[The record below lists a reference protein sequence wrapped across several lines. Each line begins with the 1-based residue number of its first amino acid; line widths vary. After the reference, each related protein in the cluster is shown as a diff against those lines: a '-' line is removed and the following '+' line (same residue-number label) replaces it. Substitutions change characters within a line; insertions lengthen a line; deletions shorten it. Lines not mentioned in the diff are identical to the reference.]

1 MSSEIIFYHNPM
13 SRGQI
18 VRWMLE
24 EVGAPYDT
32 EILDY
37 ASTMKGDE
45 YRAINPMMKVPAISH
60 KGKVVTE
67 CAAICAYL
75 ADVFPEAGLG
85 PREEEKAD
93 YYRWLFF
100 AAGPLEQAVTNKAA
114 GFEPTPERER
124 MFGYGNYDLAV
135 NALADQSKLLA
146 LNASI
151 EAARAGEEGRGFAVV
166 AMEVR
171 QLAEQSRSATA
182 RVRDILSEIQQATNT
197 AVMVTEEG
205 SKGAEQ
211 GIELVE
217 RTGHA
222 SATGTKQIKYGT
234 RGLGRTQAMRPGS
247 RLLGRE
253 KTP

>member
-1 MSSEIIFYHNPM
+1 MSDIIFYHNPM

-18 VRWMLE
+18 IRWMLE

-60 KGKVVTE
+60 NGKVVTE

-93 YYRWLFF
+93 YYRWMFF
-100 AAGPLEQAVTNKAA
+100 SAGPLEQAVTNNFA
-114 GFEPTPERER
+114 GFHAGEQQQR

-135 NALADQSKLLA
+135 KTLSDHLASRPYVCGSRFNAADVYIGSAVMWGTQFGTLPKLESFMDYGDRL
-146 LNASI
+146 SQR
-151 EAARAGEEGRGFAVV
+151 EAYKRGKD
-166 AMEVR
+166 EDN
-171 QLAEQSRSATA
+171 QLIA
-182 RVRDILSEIQQATNT
+182 EIQA
-197 AVMVTEEG
+197 AG
-205 SKGAEQ
+205 
-211 GIELVE
+211 
-217 RTGHA
+217 
-222 SATGTKQIKYGT
+222 
-234 RGLGRTQAMRPGS
+234 
-247 RLLGRE
+247 
-253 KTP
+253 